1 MTKLRNYFLDFS
13 NILIETYSET
23 GLAPARANINI
34 IKIKSVEIIKIKTV
48 YWYSLLQNFY

>member
-23 GLAPARANINI
+23 GLAPARANIKLPTFLNQHNLTLYQV
-34 IKIKSVEIIKIKTV
+34 SM
-48 YWYSLLQNFY
+48 